1 MANSS
6 CFPLFFDGD
15 VSILI
20 NPDVYSLHSSVLGSK
35 SNLLKSLCSHSYYS
49 GPEKPVRM
57 SSSMTRLTLV
67 PSTVHGRGILELQV
81 SFYSP
86 CLCGYRWMQRGL
98 MALAGSV

>member
-1 MANSS
+1 MDSGS

-35 SNLLKSLCSHSYYS
+35 SNLLKSLCSHSYN
-49 GPEKPVRM
+49 GPDKPVRM

-67 PSTVHGRGILELQV
+67 PSVVHDRGILELQV
-81 SFYSP
+81 SFVHLVCYD
-86 CLCGYRWMQRGL
+86 YRWM
-98 MALAGSV
+98 

>member
-1 MANSS
+1 MDNGP

-35 SNLLKSLCSHSYYS
+35 SNLLKSLCSHGYN

-67 PSTVHGRGILELQV
+67 PSVVHDRGILELQV
-81 SFYSP
+81 SSHSHGFHD
-86 CLCGYRWMQRGL
+86 CRRD
-98 MALAGSV
+98 